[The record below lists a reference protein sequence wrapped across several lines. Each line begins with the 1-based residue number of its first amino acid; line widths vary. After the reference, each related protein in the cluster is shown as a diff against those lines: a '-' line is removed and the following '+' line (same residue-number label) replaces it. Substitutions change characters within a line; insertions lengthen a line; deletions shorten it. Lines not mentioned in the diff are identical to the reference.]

1 MGARLL
7 TLPARYKGSVIY
19 LGSGHSD
26 DETPTAKRAK
36 ATDHLDDES
45 GANLT

>member
-1 MGARLL
+1 MGGRLL
-7 TLPARYKGSVIY
+7 TLPARYKGSIIY
-19 LGSGHSD
+19 LGCGHSD
-26 DETPTAKRAK
+26 VETPTAKRAK